1 MIHPATRQASHA
13 ALERF
18 LDSLDSPFR
27 EIAAL
32 DGEQSGAGTW
42 DFGSLRSGHG
52 SNSGTRRRQKRSE
65 VHRAADL
72 DRRDTNPN
80 RAPGAIAKRGTLT
93 TARHAIP
100 AEI

>member
-1 MIHPATRQASHA
+1 MIQPATRQASHA

-32 DGEQSGAGTW
+32 DGEQS
-42 DFGSLRSGHG
+42 R
-52 SNSGTRRRQKRSE
+52 E
-65 VHRAADL
+65 PEP
-72 DRRDTNPN
+72 RDIDD
-80 RAPGAIAKRGTLT
+80 G
-93 TARHAIP
+93 RHAIP